1 MKKQKLIELKAE
13 LDAIIAD
20 LPEIQ
25 YLGELPYQVERLKK
39 VTDDMSV
46 LIHGSGTGKP
56 TISSVCG
63 VIDITDELDKP

>member
-25 YLGELPYQVERLKK
+25 YLGELPYQVERLKELSK
-39 VTDDMSV
+39 NLEPM
-46 LIHGSGTGKP
+46 IHGSGTGKP
-56 TISSVCG
+56 
-63 VIDITDELDKP
+63 E